1 MRFANKQELQAFL
14 DTAVSA
20 AYGYRTTLSQVV
32 GKCECYFEGLQY
44 INTYGMG
51 RFVNTTSG
59 RLLTRLNPDL
69 PSLRVTHNHV
79 TEKVSVAAAATYPT
93 SFDASVDPPIRD
105 QGVSATVVSQT
116 LEDTIKA
123 SVKHSNILDVAQDAN
138 LRRCIAGTYGI
149 GLAIKNTM
157 RPVNMGGQTMN
168 LPSKQLVAFDVHPT
182 RFILDPYITSRDLR
196 QHDYVIY
203 YDVWTIDKLR
213 SVYPNIKWNPDD
225 MSTVGQLT
233 PYEQAL
239 STLSE
244 SRLFDKYR
252 VYSQTKGAIV
262 YQVHRKDETGR
273 FNEYYVA
280 VKNNTKEIEWINED
294 DSQSP
299 FGGDGLPFVLL
310 HGNRRA
316 NSPWSIGDVSMIMDS
331 QDMLNLTYTMIFR
344 HLQKFTNPQYVVD
357 QRWFAGMK
365 GSKEDWRNQFTNQV
379 GGVITGSPSSMDKSI
394 MPPQVLNGTPPQPV
408 FLDLADRSSFK
419 MRSDTFRTEMNTG
432 GGSKSHVPFNTTQLL
447 MQEGDRVLAIRTTE
461 DIKAYEQILTV
472 LLGTQIKH
480 VQEQSVGTLAML
492 DEEGFDQQDISVLLE
507 ADPYYPACGIKLDE
521 SSVRYTSVNERRQ
534 TLTSALTAQ
543 AITPDVYAQ
552 GMAELDQALTLQ
564 DKYMKQ
570 QIDKRVNRC
579 ILGEPWVPMPMGS
592 YNTWCI
598 TSLTRA
604 QFDDRVAM
612 DPMAQNRIAQGIQAQ
627 QQMMM
632 QEQMATN
639 PEIQMQMM
647 MAQQQQQAQPEQTPQ
662 TLEDVLAQSA

>member
-1 MRFANKQELQAFL
+1 MPFATKQELQSFIE
-14 DTAVSA
+14 TAVSA
-20 AYGYRTTLSQVV
+20 ASGYRTTLGQVV

-44 INTYGMG
+44 INTYGIG
-51 RFVNTTSG
+51 GFVNSTTG
-59 RLLTRLNPDL
+59 RLLTNWNPNL
-69 PSLRVTHNHV
+69 PNLRVTHNHV

-93 SFDASVDPPIRD
+93 SFDASVEPPIRD

-123 SVKHSNILDVAQDAN
+123 TVKHSNLLEAAQDAN
-138 LRRCIAGTYGI
+138 LRRCVAGTYGI
-149 GLAIKNTM
+149 GVAIKNTM
-157 RPVNMGGQTMN
+157 RDVTMNGQTMK

-182 RFILDPYITSRDLR
+182 RFVLDPYITSRDLR
-196 QHDYVIY
+196 NHDYVIY
-203 YDVWTIDKLR
+203 TDVWTLDKLKA
-213 SVYPNIKWNPDD
+213 VYPNVKWDADD
-225 MSTVGQLT
+225 MDTIGKLT

-239 STLSE
+239 STLSGT
-244 SRLFDKYR
+244 RLFEKYR

-262 YQVHRKDETGR
+262 FQIHRKDETGR
-273 FNEYYVA
+273 FGEYYVA
-280 VKNNTKEIEWINED
+280 VKSNKKDIDWITEGD
-294 DSQSP
+294 TRSP

-316 NSPWSIGDVSMIMDS
+316 NSTWSIGDVSMIMDS

-344 HLQKFTNPQYVVD
+344 HLQKFTNPQYLVD
-357 QRWFAGMK
+357 QRWFGIKA
-365 GSKEDWRNQFTNQV
+365 SKEDWRNQFTNQV
-379 GGVITGSPSSMDKSI
+379 GGVISGTPSSMDKSI
-394 MPPQVLNGTPPQPV
+394 MPPQVLNGTAPQPV
-408 FLDLADRSSFK
+408 LLDLADRSAFK
-419 MRSDTFRTEMNTG
+419 MRSDTFRTEMNAG
-432 GGSKSHVPFNTTQLL
+432 NGSKSHVPFNTTQLL

-461 DIKAYEQILTV
+461 DIKAYEQFLSV
-472 LLGTQIKH
+472 LLGTQIRH

-543 AITPDVYAQ
+543 AITPDTYAQ

-579 ILGEPWVPMPMGS
+579 LLGEPWVPMPMGA

-598 TSLTRA
+598 NSLTKA

-612 DPMAQNRIAQGIQAQ
+612 DPMAQQRLAQGIQAQ

-647 MAQQQQQAQPEQTPQ
+647 MAQHQQPAPEEQPQ
-662 TLEDVLAQSA
+662 TLEDVLTQAGA

>member
-1 MRFANKQELQAFL
+1 MPFANKQELQSFIE
-14 DTAVSA
+14 TAVSA
-20 AYGYRTTLSQVV
+20 ASGYRTTLGQVV

-44 INTYGMG
+44 INTYGVG
-51 RFVNTTSG
+51 GFVNSTTG
-59 RLLTRLNPDL
+59 RLLTNWNPNL
-69 PSLRVTHNHV
+69 PNLRVTHNHV

-93 SFDASVDPPIRD
+93 SFDASVEPPIRD

-123 SVKHSNILDVAQDAN
+123 TVKHSNLLEAAQDAN
-138 LRRCIAGTYGI
+138 LRRCVAGTYGI
-149 GLAIKNTM
+149 GVAIKNTM
-157 RPVNMGGQTMN
+157 RDVTMNGQTMK

-196 QHDYVIY
+196 NHDYVIY
-203 YDVWTIDKLR
+203 TDVWTLDKLR
-213 SVYPNIKWNPDD
+213 SVYPNVKWDADD
-225 MSTVGQLT
+225 MDTIGKLT

-239 STLSE
+239 STLSGT
-244 SRLFDKYR
+244 RLFEKYR

-262 YQVHRKDETGR
+262 FQIHRKDETGR
-273 FNEYYVA
+273 FGEYYVA
-280 VKNNTKEIEWINED
+280 VKSNKKDIDWITEGD
-294 DSQSP
+294 TSSP

-316 NSPWSIGDVSMIMDS
+316 NSTWSIGDVSMIMDS

-344 HLQKFTNPQYVVD
+344 HLQKFTNPQYLVD
-357 QRWFAGMK
+357 QRWFGIKA
-365 GSKEDWRNQFTNQV
+365 SKEDWRAQFTNQV
-379 GGVITGSPSSMDKSI
+379 GGVISGTPSSMDKSI
-394 MPPQVLNGTPPQPV
+394 MPPQVLNGTAPQPV
-408 FLDLADRSSFK
+408 LLDLADRSAYK
-419 MRSDTFRTEMNTG
+419 MRSDTFRTEMNAG
-432 GGSKSHVPFNTTQLL
+432 NGSKSHVPFNTTQLL

-461 DIKAYEQILTV
+461 DIKAYEQILNV
-472 LLGTQIKH
+472 LLGTQIRH
-480 VQEQSVGTLAML
+480 VQEQSIGTLAML

-579 ILGEPWVPMPMGS
+579 LLGEPWVPMPMGA

-598 TSLTRA
+598 NSLTKA

-612 DPMAQNRIAQGIQAQ
+612 DPMAQQRLAQGIQAQ

-647 MAQQQQQAQPEQTPQ
+647 MAQQQQPAPEEQPQ
-662 TLEDVLAQSA
+662 TLEDVLTQAGA

>member
-1 MRFANKQELQAFL
+1 MPFANKQELQSFIE
-14 DTAVSA
+14 TAVSA
-20 AYGYRTTLSQVV
+20 ASGYRTTLGQVV

-44 INTYGMG
+44 INTYGTG
-51 RFVNTTSG
+51 GFVNSTTG
-59 RLLTRLNPDL
+59 RLLTSWNPNL
-69 PSLRVTHNHV
+69 PNLRVTHNHV

-93 SFDASVDPPIRD
+93 AFDATVEPPIRD
-105 QGVSATVVSQT
+105 QGISATVVAQT

-123 SVKHSNILDVAQDAN
+123 TVKHSNLLEAAQDAN
-138 LRRCIAGTYGI
+138 LRRCVAGTYGI
-149 GLAIKNTM
+149 GVAIKNTM
-157 RPVNMGGQTMN
+157 RDVTMNGQTMK

-182 RFILDPYITSRDLR
+182 RFILDPHITSRDLR

-203 YDVWTIDKLR
+203 TDVWTLDKLK
-213 SVYPNIKWNPDD
+213 SVYPNVKWDADD
-225 MSTVGQLT
+225 MDTIGKLT

-239 STLSE
+239 STLSGT
-244 SRLFDKYR
+244 RLFEKYR

-262 YQVHRKDETGR
+262 FQIHRKDESGR
-273 FNEYYVA
+273 FGEYYVA
-280 VKNNTKEIEWINED
+280 VKSNKKDIDWITEGD
-294 DSQSP
+294 TRSP

-316 NSPWSIGDVSMIMDS
+316 NSTWSIGDVSMIMDS

-344 HLQKFTNPQYVVD
+344 HLQKFTNPQYLVD
-357 QRWFAGMK
+357 QRWFGIKA
-365 GSKEDWRNQFTNQV
+365 SKEDWRAQFTNQV
-379 GGVITGSPSSMDKSI
+379 GGVISGTPSSMDKSI
-394 MPPQVLNGTPPQPV
+394 MPPQVLNGTAPQPV
-408 FLDLADRSSFK
+408 LLDLADRSAYK

-461 DIKAYEQILTV
+461 DIKAYEQLLNV
-472 LLGTQIKH
+472 LLGTQIRH
-480 VQEQSVGTLAML
+480 VQEQSIGTLAML

-579 ILGEPWVPMPMGS
+579 LLGEPWIPMPMGA

-598 TSLTRA
+598 NSLTKA

-612 DPMAQNRIAQGIQAQ
+612 DPMAQQRLAQGIQAQ

-647 MAQQQQQAQPEQTPQ
+647 MAQQQAPQEETPQ
-662 TLEDVLAQSA
+662 TLEDVLTQAGA

>member
-1 MRFANKQELQAFL
+1 MHFANKQELQAFL

-44 INTYGMG
+44 INAYGMD
-51 RFVNTTSG
+51 RFVNTSTG
-59 RLLTRLNPDL
+59 RLLTRWNPDL

-93 SFDASVDPPIRD
+93 SFDASVEPPIRD
-105 QGVSATVVSQT
+105 QGVSATVVAQT

-123 SVKHSNILDVAQDAN
+123 TVKHSNLLDVAQDAN

-149 GLAIKNTM
+149 GLAIKHTM
-157 RPVNMGGQTMN
+157 RPVKMGEQTMT

-213 SVYPNIKWNPDD
+213 SVYPNVKWNPDD
-225 MSTVGQLT
+225 MDTIGKLT

-239 STLSE
+239 STLSG
-244 SRLFDKYR
+244 SRLFEKYR

-262 YQVHRKDETGR
+262 FQVHRKDETGR
-273 FNEYYVA
+273 FGEYYVA
-280 VKNNTKEIEWINED
+280 VKGNTKDIEWINEG
-294 DSQSP
+294 DSVSP

-316 NSPWSIGDVSMIMDS
+316 NSTWSIGDVSMIMDS

-408 FLDLADRSSFK
+408 LLDLADRSSFK
-419 MRSDTFRTEMNTG
+419 MRADTFRTEMNTG

-492 DEEGFDQQDISVLLE
+492 DEEGFDQQDVSVLLE

-579 ILGEPWVPMPMGS
+579 VLGEPWMPMPMGQ

-598 TSLTRA
+598 NSLTRA

-612 DPMAQNRIAQGIQAQ
+612 DPMAQNRIAQAIQAQ